1 MNKKRYKGPQGM
13 RKEVMIMRCQGT
25 STMKEQSEDM
35 KEDVG
40 SWNELDIIV
49 DTGRY
54 CLSISSELK
63 NLIPQRMGVLT
74 VC

>member
-1 MNKKRYKGPQGM
+1 MNKKRYKGTQGM

-25 STMKEQSEDM
+25 STMKERSEDM
-35 KEDVG
+35 KEDAG
-40 SWNELDIIV
+40 SGNELDIIV
-49 DTGRY
+49 DTGRH
-54 CLSISSELK
+54 CLGISSKLK